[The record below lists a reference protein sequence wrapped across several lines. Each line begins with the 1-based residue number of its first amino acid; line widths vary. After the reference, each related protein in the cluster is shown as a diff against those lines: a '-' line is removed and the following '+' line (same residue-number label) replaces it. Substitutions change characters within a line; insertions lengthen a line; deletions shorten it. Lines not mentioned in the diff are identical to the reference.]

1 VGVQVVKER
10 VSAVGPTVDEFL
22 KRKMERAGA
31 ALPLPGYSTSSDDG
45 QARRDD
51 FHEPLEIEVN
61 PP

>member
-1 VGVQVVKER
+1 
-10 VSAVGPTVDEFL
+10 VGPAVDEFL

-61 PP
+61 LP